1 MNLRSKSFCKAP
13 ASLAK
18 QQDLQHFIGE
28 ATGIMPVWKN
38 EVKDVDDYPS
48 SVAGKPRERMAL
60 CALSASFR
68 L

>member
-1 MNLRSKSFCKAP
+1 MKFG
-13 ASLAK
+13 
-18 QQDLQHFIGE
+18 Q
-28 ATGIMPVWKN
+28 N
-38 EVKDVDDYPS
+38 EVKDVDDHPS

>member
-1 MNLRSKSFCKAP
+1 MK
-13 ASLAK
+13 
-18 QQDLQHFIGE
+18 IG
-28 ATGIMPVWKN
+28 GN
-38 EVKDVDDYPS
+38 EVKDVDDHPG